1 MKVRSLSLAVTAALF
16 ACGCSSSLKT
26 VYKVDEDA
34 VDEPTVVEQQ
44 PVAVAG
50 SRIKRKRR
58 AGDRAMPVRVISR
71 EDIEQSGA
79 ATAGEVLGQSGNLPF

>member
-1 MKVRSLSLAVTAALF
+1 MTIRTLSFTLVAAALT
-16 ACGCSSSLKT
+16 CGCSSSLKT

-34 VDEPTVVEQQ
+34 VDEPTAVEQQ

-58 AGDRAMPVRVISR
+58 AGDRAVPVRVISR

-79 ATAGEVLGQSGNLPF
+79 ATAGEVLGQTGLPF